1 MVTIETNGNSQ
12 FHQFYFK
19 SQGQMVSFSS
29 ESHFVVT
36 IDLQNLTLA
45 INYMNQT
52 LQEAKTILNY
62 EGINWAK
69 GSLHLSLMES
79 DFNLIHNHYLNFL
92 KSLETASSAED
103 VEREKRFL
111 LEAIAGVLGVA
122 TAINSGRNTY
132 EIENIKME
140 MQKLKENR

>member
-1 MVTIETNGNSQ
+1 
-12 FHQFYFK
+12 
-19 SQGQMVSFSS
+19 
-29 ESHFVVT
+29 
-36 IDLQNLTLA
+36 
-45 INYMNQT
+45 MNQT
-52 LQEAKTILNY
+52 LQEAKTILND
-62 EGINWAK
+62 EGWAK

-103 VEREKRFL
+103 VDREKRFL

-122 TAINSGRNTY
+122 TAINSGKNTY

-140 MQKLKENR
+140 MQKLKKNR